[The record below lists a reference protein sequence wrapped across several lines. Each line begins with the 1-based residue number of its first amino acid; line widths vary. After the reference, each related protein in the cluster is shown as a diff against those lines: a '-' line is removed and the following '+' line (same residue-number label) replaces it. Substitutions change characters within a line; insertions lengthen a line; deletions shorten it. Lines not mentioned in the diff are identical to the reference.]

1 MTSPLDTVPATQ
13 LEIFGTREMI
23 TALGKALIKKG
34 VISRSDVASE
44 LSATIQDIERSGP
57 RGYPHLIPEL
67 RNILGVVV
75 GWGT

>member
-34 VISRSDVASE
+34 VFHIP
-44 LSATIQDIERSGP
+44 TWHQNCPP
-57 RGYPHLIPEL
+57 RFKA
-67 RNILGVVV
+67 
-75 GWGT
+75 

>member
-23 TALGKALIKKG
+23 TALGKALVKKD
-34 VISRSDVASE
+34 VISHSDVASE
-44 LSATIQDIERSGP
+44 LSATIQGIEQSGP

>member
-34 VISRSDVASE
+34 VISHSDVVSE
-44 LSATIQDIERSGP
+44 LSAKIPSHRAIRTAWLPE
-57 RGYPHLIPEL
+57 PHP
-67 RNILGVVV
+67 
-75 GWGT
+75 